1 MNIVI
6 GNCTLYG
13 IKTIFTDFDSTL
25 GIWSSRA
32 DAKFKNNEHKYSS
45 ILMHPDRNIFD
56 GRCFPNKALQKFFKE
71 LEEQVHCYILST
83 DDSSLVKEP
92 KLYFGNLHFD
102 NIFQDAII
110 TCSDE
115 EKIVVMQ
122 AYCNA
127 NALEKHEV
135 LYIDDKA
142 STLKLAQSRGF
153 RILQTQ
159 EIMNAYL

>member
-1 MNIVI
+1 M
-6 GNCTLYG
+6 
-13 IKTIFTDFDSTL
+13 K
-25 GIWSSRA
+25 
-32 DAKFKNNEHKYSS
+32 
-45 ILMHPDRNIFD
+45 
-56 GRCFPNKALQKFFKE
+56 KFFKE

-92 KLYFGNLHFD
+92 KLYFGNLHFN

-122 AYCNA
+122 AYCNT
-127 NALEKHEV
+127 NALDKDEV